1 MNEQTKNNFIKA
13 GRISAEALEYGKSL
27 IKKGNSIFD
36 ATGKIENK
44 ILELGG
50 KPAFPVQFALNEVAA
65 HFCVTE
71 EDRELVFDEQVV
83 SLDLGVHVSGA
94 IGDTAY
100 TVDLSGKYSD
110 LVKAAQKALEE
121 ALKIV
126 AAGTELGEIGKI
138 INDTIKGCG
147 FNPVRNLSGHG
158 IDLYNIH
165 TKPTI
170 PNIDNG
176 DKAKLHKGMVFAI
189 EPFATTGAGVVGE
202 KGHPTVF
209 MVEHPRPVRS
219 PITREI
225 LKEIANY
232 GGLPFAEWWLTRKFG
247 AKAKFAL
254 RELNQLGIIHQ
265 FPPLV
270 ELSSGI
276 VTQAEHSVLIDD
288 EGEVVVLTKL

>member
-1 MNEQTKNNFIKA
+1 MIQQTKQDFIKA
-13 GRISAEALEYGKSL
+13 GKISAEALEYGKSL
-27 IKKGNSIFD
+27 IRKGNSLLE
-36 ATGKIENK
+36 ATELIEKKIY
-44 ILELGG
+44 ELGA

-71 EDRELVFDEQVV
+71 EDKDLVFDEQVV
-83 SLDLGVHVSGA
+83 SLDLGVHVDGA

-100 TVDLSGKYSD
+100 TIDLSGKYSD

-126 AAGTELGEIGKI
+126 AVGTELKQIGKV
-138 INDTIKGCG
+138 INDTITSYGYK
-147 FNPVRNLSGHG
+147 PVRNLSGHG
-158 IDLYNIH
+158 LDLYNIH
-165 TKPTI
+165 TNPTI

-176 DKAKLHKGMVFAI
+176 DKTTLHKGITFAI
-189 EPFATTGAGVVGE
+189 EPFATTGSGIVGE

-209 MVEHPRPVRS
+209 MIEHPKPVRS
-219 PITREI
+219 QITREV
-225 LKEIANY
+225 LKEIATY
-232 GGLPFAEWWLTRKFG
+232 EGLPFAEWWLTRKFG

-254 RELNQLGIIHQ
+254 RELNQLGVIHQ

-270 ELSSGI
+270 EVSNGI

-288 EGEVVVLTKL
+288 EGEVIVTTKI

>member
-1 MNEQTKNNFIKA
+1 MDESTKQNYIKA
-13 GRISAEALEYGKSL
+13 GKISAEVLEYGKTL
-27 IKKGNSIFD
+27 IKNGNSLLEVTELIEKKIF
-36 ATGKIENK
+36 
-44 ILELGG
+44 ELGG

-71 EDRELVFDEQVV
+71 EDNNLIFENQVV

-94 IGDTAY
+94 IGDNAY
-100 TVDLSGKYSD
+100 TIDLSGKYSD

-126 AAGTELGEIGKI
+126 NVGTELKAIGKT
-138 INDTIKGCG
+138 INDTIKSYGY
-147 FNPVRNLSGHG
+147 NPVRNLSGHG
-158 IDLYNIH
+158 LDLYNIH
-165 TKPTI
+165 TNPTI

-176 DKAKLHKGMVFAI
+176 DKTALKKGMVFAI
-189 EPFATTGAGVVGE
+189 EPFATTGSGVVGE

-209 MVEHPRPVRS
+209 MVEHPKPARS
-219 PITREI
+219 QITREV
-225 LKEIANY
+225 LKEIATY
-232 GGLPFAEWWLTRKFG
+232 EGLPFAEWWLTRKFG

-270 ELSSGI
+270 ELSNGV
-276 VTQAEHSVLIDD
+276 VTQAEHSVLIDG
-288 EGEVVVLTKL
+288 EGEVIVLTKM